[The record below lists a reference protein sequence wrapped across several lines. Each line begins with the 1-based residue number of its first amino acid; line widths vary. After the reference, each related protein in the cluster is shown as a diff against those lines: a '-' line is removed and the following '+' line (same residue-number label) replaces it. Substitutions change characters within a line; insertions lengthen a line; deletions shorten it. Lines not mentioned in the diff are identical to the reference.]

1 MTDGM
6 LLREFLTDPTLNGYW
21 NIPTDH
27 WIFRTGTSLLTEY
40 FVLEYSCGLNI
51 LYWNIPTD
59 HWIFLTGIFL
69 LTACFVVK
77 YSC

>member
-1 MTDGM
+1 
-6 LLREFLTDPTLNGYW
+6 
-21 NIPTDH
+21 
-27 WIFRTGTSLLTEY
+27 
-40 FVLEYSCGLNI
+40 

-77 YSC
+77 YSCWLKIVYRNVPTDWIFSTGIFLLTACFVMKYSCWLKIVYRNVPTG